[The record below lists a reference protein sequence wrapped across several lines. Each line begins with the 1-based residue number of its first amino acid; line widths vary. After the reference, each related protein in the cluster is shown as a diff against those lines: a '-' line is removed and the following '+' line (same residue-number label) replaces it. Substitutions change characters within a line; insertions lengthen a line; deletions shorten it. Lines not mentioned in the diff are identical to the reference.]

1 MSSLE
6 FLLRQGNSEELRGA
20 KMIAQLEISTRSR
33 AELVDITAEVQ
44 RAVREKGMQSGV
56 CHVFVPHTT
65 AGVTL
70 NENWDPT
77 VRADILM
84 ELDKIVPWHDNY
96 RHAEGNAAA
105 HIKASLMGSSQTLL
119 VEDGRLVLGTWQG
132 IFLAEFDGPRRRRVL
147 VKLVGD

>member
-1 MSSLE
+1 
-6 FLLRQGNSEELRGA
+6 
-20 KMIAQLEISTRSR
+20 MIAQLEISTKSR

-44 RAVREKGMQSGV
+44 RTVREHGVQSGI

-65 AGVTL
+65 AGVIV

-84 ELDKIVPWHDNY
+84 ELDKIVPWNDNY
-96 RHAEGNAAA
+96 RHAEGNTAA
-105 HIKASLMGSSQTLL
+105 HIKASLVGSSQTIP

-147 VKLVGD
+147 VKLV

>member
-1 MSSLE
+1 
-6 FLLRQGNSEELRGA
+6 
-20 KMIAQLEISTRSR
+20 MIAQLEINTRST

-44 RAVREKGMQSGV
+44 QTVKEKGMQSGV

-65 AGVTL
+65 AGLTL
-70 NENWDPT
+70 NENWDPS

-84 ELDKIVPWHDNY
+84 ELGKIVPLRDNY
-96 RHAEGNAAA
+96 RHAEGNSAA
-105 HIKASLMGSSQTLL
+105 HIKASLMGASQTIL

-132 IFLAEFDGPRRRRVL
+132 IYLAEFDGPRRRRVL

>member
-1 MSSLE
+1 
-6 FLLRQGNSEELRGA
+6 
-20 KMIAQLEISTRSR
+20 MIAQLEINTKSR

-44 RAVREKGMQSGV
+44 RVVGESGLQSGI
-56 CHVFVPHTT
+56 CYVFVPHTT
-65 AGVTL
+65 AGVIV

-84 ELDKIVPWHDNY
+84 ELDKIVPWNDNY

-105 HIKASLMGSSQTLL
+105 HIKASLVGSSQAIP

-147 VKLVGD
+147 VKLVSSL

>member
-1 MSSLE
+1 M
-6 FLLRQGNSEELRGA
+6 
-20 KMIAQLEISTRSR
+20 
-33 AELVDITAEVQ
+33 
-44 RAVREKGMQSGV
+44 VREKGMQNGV

-96 RHAEGNAAA
+96 HHAEGNAAA
-105 HIKASLMGSSQTLL
+105 HIKASLVGCSQTLL

>member
-1 MSSLE
+1 
-6 FLLRQGNSEELRGA
+6 
-20 KMIAQLEISTRSR
+20 MIVQLEVNTKSR

-44 RAVREKGMQSGV
+44 RIVREKGMQSGV
-56 CHVFVPHTT
+56 CYVFVPHTT
-65 AGVTL
+65 AGLTI

-84 ELDKIVPWHDNY
+84 ELGKIVPWNDNY

-105 HIKASLMGSSQTLL
+105 HIKASLTGSSQTLL

-132 IFLAEFDGPRRRRVL
+132 IFLAEFDGPRRRRIL